1 MLIRISKNN
10 LIGWLQGCPPLN
22 ALRVF
27 EAAARHLSFTR
38 AAQELNVTQAAVS
51 HQVKALE
58 DWLGLKLFRRL
69 NRSLLLTDAG
79 QAYLPTVRDGF
90 QRLIDG
96 TDRLRRLERGGVLTV
111 TAVASFVAKWLMP
124 RLGRFRQRH
133 PDLDVRMVDFSRED
147 IDMGIRYGG
156 GGWPGLRID
165 HLLSE
170 DVFPVC
176 SPRLLEGMHPL
187 TRPDDLRHHTLL
199 HDDMREDWRMWLMA
213 AGVEG
218 VDPTRGPGFSQSSMV
233 VQAAIEGMGVAL
245 GRSVLV
251 AEDLAAGR
259 LVKPFDVSL
268 PTRYGYYVVCPPTT
282 ADRPKITA
290 FREWLLEEARDTAK
304 M

>member
-1 MLIRISKNN
+1 LLIRISKNN

-133 PDLDVRMVDFSRED
+133 PDLDVRISTEVRMVDFSRED

-218 VDPTRGPGFSQSSMV
+218 VDPTRGPGFSQN
-233 VQAAIEGMGVAL
+233 L
-245 GRSVLV
+245 
-251 AEDLAAGR
+251 
-259 LVKPFDVSL
+259 
-268 PTRYGYYVVCPPTT
+268 
-282 ADRPKITA
+282 
-290 FREWLLEEARDTAK
+290 
-304 M
+304 